1 MTITATPVTMAT
13 VTEITATTVIMVTMS
28 EALRTRIREI
38 LTSREAQQTLIL
50 EPIIQM
56 PATTAITATMAT
68 VTEMAKVITAMEMVI
83 PEITATMAMEITE
96 ITETMAMARR
106 V

>member
-1 MTITATPVTMAT
+1 MSTATATTGITATMAITETMA
-13 VTEITATTVIMVTMS
+13 

-38 LTSREAQQTLIL
+38 LTSREAQQTLIR

-56 PATTAITATMAT
+56 PATTEIMVTA
-68 VTEMAKVITAMEMVI
+68 I
-83 PEITATMAMEITE
+83 PEITEMEKVITE